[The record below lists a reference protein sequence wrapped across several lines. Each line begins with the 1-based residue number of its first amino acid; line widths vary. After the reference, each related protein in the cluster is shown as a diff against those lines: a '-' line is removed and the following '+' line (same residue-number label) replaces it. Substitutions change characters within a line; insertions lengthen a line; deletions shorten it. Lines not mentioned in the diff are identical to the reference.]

1 MVIDILSGLLL
12 AGGSLFILIG
22 AIGLVRLPDFYT
34 RMHGAG
40 IADTLGAGLFIGGLM
55 LQGGL
60 TLTTVKLLLMFIF
73 IMFASPTSSYA
84 LANAA
89 MSQGV
94 VPQIDEDDP
103 DDSHDPDD
111 DAEDAPS
118 NRS

>member
-1 MVIDILSGLLL
+1 MIIDVLSGVLL
-12 AGGSLFILIG
+12 AGGSVFILIG

-40 IADTLGAGLFIGGLM
+40 IVDTLGAGLFIAGLM

-60 TLTTVKLLLMFIF
+60 TLTTVKLLLMFVF

-89 MSQGV
+89 LSQGV
-94 VPQIDEDDP
+94 EPQIDG
-103 DDSHDPDD
+103 
-111 DAEDAPS
+111 DAGEDAP
-118 NRS
+118 

>member
-1 MVIDILSGLLL
+1 MVLDILSGILL
-12 AGGSLFILIG
+12 AGGSVFILIG
-22 AIGLVRLPDFYT
+22 AIGMARLPDFYT

-40 IADTLGAGLFIGGLM
+40 IVDTLGAGLFIAGLM

-89 MSQGV
+89 LSQGV
-94 VPQIDEDDP
+94 EPQID
-103 DDSHDPDD
+103 DD
-111 DAEDAPS
+111 DGEDAPS
-118 NRS
+118 NP

>member
-1 MVIDILSGLLL
+1 MAIDFLSGLLL
-12 AGGSLFILIG
+12 AGGSLFVLIG
-22 AIGLVRLPDFYT
+22 AFGLVRLPDFYT

-40 IADTLGAGLFIGGLM
+40 MADTLGAGLFIAGLM

-73 IMFASPTSSYA
+73 IMIASPTSSYA

-89 MSQGV
+89 LSQGV
-94 VPQIDEDDP
+94 APQTDD
-103 DDSHDPDD
+103 DDD

-118 NRS
+118 NP

>member
-1 MVIDILSGLLL
+1 MAIDILSGILL
-12 AGGSLFILIG
+12 AGGSLFVLIG
-22 AIGLVRLPDFYT
+22 TFGLVRLPDFYT

-40 IADTLGAGLFIGGLM
+40 IVDTLGAGLFIGGLM

-89 MSQGV
+89 LSQGV
-94 VPQIDEDDP
+94 VPETDD
-103 DDSHDPDD
+103 DDNEG
-111 DAEDAPS
+111 DAEDAP
-118 NRS
+118 

>member
-1 MVIDILSGLLL
+1 MVLDFLSGVLL
-12 AGGSLFILIG
+12 AGGSVFILIG

-40 IADTLGAGLFIGGLM
+40 IVDTLGAGLFIAGLM

-60 TLTTVKLLLMFIF
+60 TLTTAKLLLMFIF

-89 MSQGV
+89 LSQGV
-94 VPQIDEDDP
+94 EPQIEDDG
-103 DDSHDPDD
+103 
-111 DAEDAPS
+111 EDAPS
-118 NRS
+118 NP

>member
-1 MVIDILSGLLL
+1 MAIDILSGILL
-12 AGGSLFILIG
+12 AGGSVFILIG
-22 AIGLVRLPDFYT
+22 AIGLARLPDFYT

-40 IADTLGAGLFIGGLM
+40 IVDTLGAGLFIAGLM

-89 MSQGV
+89 LSQGV
-94 VPQIDEDDP
+94 EPEI
-103 DDSHDPDD
+103 DD
-111 DAEDAPS
+111 DGKDEGDAPS
-118 NRS
+118 NP